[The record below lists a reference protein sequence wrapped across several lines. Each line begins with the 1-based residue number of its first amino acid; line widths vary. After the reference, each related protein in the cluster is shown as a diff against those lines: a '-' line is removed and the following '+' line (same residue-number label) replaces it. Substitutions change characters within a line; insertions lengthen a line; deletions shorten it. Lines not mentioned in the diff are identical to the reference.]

1 MRNSSERQIG
11 SILAV
16 MTAPDAEQRLQQA
29 ALAAHDA
36 EARGDFSA
44 ANEAW
49 RRYRLIGDALR
60 DPDELLAEGVA
71 ISETARALAG

>member
-1 MRNSSERQIG
+1 
-11 SILAV
+11 
-16 MTAPDAEQRLQQA
+16 MTAPDAKQRLEEA

-36 EARGDFSA
+36 EAREDFTA

-49 RRYRLIGDALR
+49 RRYRLIGDTLR

-71 ISETARALAG
+71 ISERARALAG